1 MERAIGQ
8 LYPLELS
15 SDRQLPASQA
25 GMNPEAAPFC
35 PRRDAAVAARLRLKE
50 ITQEEV

>member
-1 MERAIGQ
+1 MERAIQQ

-15 SDRQLPASQA
+15 CDRQMSALQA
-25 GMNPEAAPFC
+25 GMNPEAAPYR
-35 PRRDAAVAARLRLKE
+35 PRRDATVAARLRLQE